1 MAAVLRAVATVAAVL
16 AALSSCGGTA
26 ATADESA
33 TVARVID
40 GDTIELAS
48 GDRVRLVQIDTPE
61 PAEDECYAEEASAE
75 LRTLLPPGA
84 AVRLEED
91 PDLDE
96 TDRYGRLLRYVH
108 RDGTNLN
115 LELVRRGAAS
125 AWFFEGDRGRY
136 ADELLAAAEDAH
148 EDARGLWGAC
158 PGTRLDP
165 EHGVDTG

>member
-1 MAAVLRAVATVAAVL
+1 VPSSARSCRRAPP
-16 AALSSCGGTA
+16 
-26 ATADESA
+26 SA
-33 TVARVID
+33 WRRIPTWTR
-40 GDTIELAS
+40 
-48 GDRVRLVQIDTPE
+48 RR
-61 PAEDECYAEEASAE
+61 
-75 LRTLLPPGA
+75 
-84 AVRLEED
+84 
-91 PDLDE
+91 
-96 TDRYGRLLRYVH
+96 RYGRLLRYVH

-165 EHGVDTG
+165 ERGVDTG